1 MHGTDAET
9 FASWASD
16 ERFCEHAGWRLG
28 AEPAEML
35 AFWAEL
41 IADPPA
47 ELLRLTATS
56 GGEIVGY
63 VDLHGSRAEERELG
77 YVVGPSNRWG
87 RGLGSAIA
95 AAGVAHAFDV
105 LHLDSIWAEALAANA
120 PSVQILRALGMQETG
135 IGSDETFL
143 REPTH
148 YIQFR
153 LDRHDRM
160 LPATPA

>member
-1 MHGTDAET
+1 MRASDAEV

-35 AFWAEL
+35 AFWTGL
-41 IADPPA
+41 ISDPPA

-63 VDLHGSRAEERELG
+63 VDLHGARAEERELG
-77 YVVGPSNRWG
+77 YLVGPSSRWG
-87 RGLGSAIA
+87 QGLGSAIA
-95 AAGVAHAFDV
+95 AAGVTYAFDA
-105 LHLDSIWAEALAANA
+105 LRLDSIWAEAPAANA
-120 PSVQILRALGMQETG
+120 PSVRILRALGMHETG
-135 IGSDETFL
+135 IGSDELFL
-143 REPTH
+143 AEPTH
-148 YIQFR
+148 YVQFR
-153 LDRHDRM
+153 LERPERM